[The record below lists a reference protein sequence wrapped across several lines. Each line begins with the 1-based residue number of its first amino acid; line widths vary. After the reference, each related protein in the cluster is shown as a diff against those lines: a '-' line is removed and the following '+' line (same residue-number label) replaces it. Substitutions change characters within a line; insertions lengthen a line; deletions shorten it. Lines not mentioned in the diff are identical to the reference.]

1 MKKHTTALVI
11 VLLFAV
17 SAIIYSVQITVF
29 HDQRDTLFYFLQ
41 DWAFLPVQIAVVT
54 IVVGK
59 IIGAR
64 EKRERLSKIKML
76 ASSFFCDLGTDLLH
90 EMLGCVNN
98 VDTIAPSL
106 CVHND
111 WKSRDFAGAADT
123 LRTAALNVQCTADD
137 LARMRSLLLEKRLS
151 MLVIASNPVLLE
163 HEDFTDMLWAIFH
176 LTDELT
182 ARTAFESL
190 PQSEAEHLN
199 TDVKRALLAILV
211 NWMRHMEHIRAE
223 YPYLFALAVR
233 QNPLGAHMS
242 REACALHTH

>member
-17 SAIIYSVQITVF
+17 SAVIYGVQITMF

-64 EKRERLSKIKML
+64 EKRERLSKTKML

-90 EMLGCVNN
+90 EMLNCVDN
-98 VDTIAPSL
+98 VDTIAPAL
-106 CVHND
+106 CIHD
-111 WKSRDFAGAADT
+111 GWKPRDFTVAACT
-123 LRTAALNVQCTADD
+123 LRTASLNVHCTAEDFT
-137 LARMRSLLLEKRLS
+137 RMRSLLLEKRLS

-163 HEDFTDMLWAIFH
+163 HEDFTDMLWSIFH

-182 ARTAFESL
+182 ARTEFELL
-190 PQSEAEHLN
+190 PAGEVEHLN
-199 TDVKRALLAILV
+199 IDVKRVLLAILV
-211 NWMRHMEHIRAE
+211 NWMCHMEHIHAE

-233 QNPLGAHMS
+233 QNPLGVHMP
-242 REACALHTH
+242 REACALRTH